1 MAPSPPDAGEES
13 GYEAQTVAQ
22 QCDLDARGG
31 VLVERFAPL
40 SGPPLDAEPDETAS
54 AGEIRC
60 RSGGPARIK
69 RVMASSAQS
78 AARVRHVSLPLV
90 RRGSSRWLVRAP
102 GRRGAWSPEEVA
114 HALNER
120 RPELRGAVERRQDAR
135 GVPAGVRE
143 EIVDEAIGL
152 VVMSR
157 EPVRNEQHLLGAFW
171 SSVGFLLAE
180 CRAGRHGLRVGSR
193 KRVELDLLAVRV
205 PDGSEPFDLVALRER
220 FAKAADWMAQLDPFE
235 RRVVALMATRG
246 LGVKLAAQALG
257 EPVKTVLAAAR
268 SADRKLEQIAAIAA
282 AGRMCEYRQPA
293 IIAYAEGDAQARQEQ
308 RARAHLAACAWCPR
322 FYAQLL
328 REMGSRDFQRAASAA
343 FLPPPIAVAGG
354 HGWVERLAGLFPHG
368 RMPSTGATGERAAGL
383 LGGGGGVV
391 KAAAAGTALVIAGAG
406 VGERVIHSLS
416 SPHHTP
422 HHHVARH
429 AGPSAAQASIRPATL
444 AAPHNAADHRVVAR
458 RAAVRRGP
466 APPSRDLG
474 YLALGQSAGGASSPP
489 RAEAASTTHRASSG
503 EEGPPPR
510 PTQTGGGTSLNYLG
524 H

>member
-1 MAPSPPDAGEES
+1 
-13 GYEAQTVAQ
+13 
-22 QCDLDARGG
+22 
-31 VLVERFAPL
+31 
-40 SGPPLDAEPDETAS
+40 
-54 AGEIRC
+54 
-60 RSGGPARIK
+60 
-69 RVMASSAQS
+69 
-78 AARVRHVSLPLV
+78 
-90 RRGSSRWLVRAP
+90 
-102 GRRGAWSPEEVA
+102 
-114 HALNER
+114 
-120 RPELRGAVERRQDAR
+120 
-135 GVPAGVRE
+135 VPAGVRE

-157 EPVRNEQHLLGAFW
+157 DPIRNEQHLLGAFW

-180 CRAGRHGLRVGSR
+180 RRAGRHGLRVGSR
-193 KRVELDLLAVRV
+193 KRVELDQVAVRA

-220 FAKAADWMAQLDPFE
+220 FAQAADWMTQLDPFE
-235 RRVVALMATRG
+235 RRVVALMAARG

-293 IIAYAEGDAQARQEQ
+293 IIAYAEGDAQAQQEQ
-308 RARAHLAACAWCPR
+308 RARAHLAACAGCPR

-343 FLPPPIAVAGG
+343 FLPPPIALAGG

-368 RMPSTGATGERAAGL
+368 RVPSGGAAGERAAGL
-383 LGGGGGVV
+383 LGGGGVA

-406 VGERVIHSLS
+406 VGARVIHSLS
-416 SPHHTP
+416 SPHHTA

-429 AGPSAAQASIRPATL
+429 AGPSAEQASIRPAAVAGGIVPATP

-458 RAAVRRGP
+458 PAAARRGP
-466 APPSRDLG
+466 PPPSRDLG
-474 YLALGQSAGGASSPP
+474 YLALGQSAGGTSSPP
-489 RAEAASTTHRASSG
+489 RAEAASTAHRASSG

>member
-1 MAPSPPDAGEES
+1 
-13 GYEAQTVAQ
+13 
-22 QCDLDARGG
+22 
-31 VLVERFAPL
+31 
-40 SGPPLDAEPDETAS
+40 
-54 AGEIRC
+54 
-60 RSGGPARIK
+60 
-69 RVMASSAQS
+69 
-78 AARVRHVSLPLV
+78 
-90 RRGSSRWLVRAP
+90 
-102 GRRGAWSPEEVA
+102 
-114 HALNER
+114 
-120 RPELRGAVERRQDAR
+120 
-135 GVPAGVRE
+135 VRE

-180 CRAGRHGLRVGSR
+180 RRAGRHGLRVGSR
-193 KRVELDLLAVRV
+193 KRVELDQVAVRV

-220 FAKAADWMAQLDPFE
+220 FAKAADWMTQLDPFE
-235 RRVVALMATRG
+235 RRVVALMAARG

-257 EPVKTVLAAAR
+257 EPVRTVLAAAR

-293 IIAYAEGDAQARQEQ
+293 IIAYAEGDAQAQQEQ
-308 RARAHLAACAWCPR
+308 RARAHLAACAGCPR

-343 FLPPPIAVAGG
+343 FLPPPIALAGG

-368 RMPSTGATGERAAGL
+368 RVPSTGATGERAAGL
-383 LGGGGGVV
+383 LGGGGVV
-391 KAAAAGTALVIAGAG
+391 KAAAGTALVIAGAG

-429 AGPSAAQASIRPATL
+429 AGPSAEQASIQIGRVAGAIVPATP
-444 AAPHNAADHRVVAR
+444 AAPHNAADHRLVAR
-458 RAAVRRGP
+458 GAAARRGP
-466 APPSRDLG
+466 PPPSRDLG

-510 PTQTGGGTSLNYLG
+510 PTRTGGGTSLNYLG

>member
-1 MAPSPPDAGEES
+1 
-13 GYEAQTVAQ
+13 V
-22 QCDLDARGG
+22 
-31 VLVERFAPL
+31 
-40 SGPPLDAEPDETAS
+40 
-54 AGEIRC
+54 
-60 RSGGPARIK
+60 
-69 RVMASSAQS
+69 
-78 AARVRHVSLPLV
+78 H
-90 RRGSSRWLVRAP
+90 
-102 GRRGAWSPEEVA
+102 
-114 HALNER
+114 
-120 RPELRGAVERRQDAR
+120 
-135 GVPAGVRE
+135 E

-180 CRAGRHGLRVGSR
+180 RRAGRHGLRVGSR
-193 KRVELDLLAVRV
+193 QRADFEQVAVRV

-220 FAKAADWMAQLDPFE
+220 FAQAADWMTQLDPFE
-235 RRVVALMATRG
+235 RRVVALMAARG

-293 IIAYAEGDAQARQEQ
+293 IIAYAEGDAQAQQEQ
-308 RARAHLAACAWCPR
+308 RARAHLAACAGCPR

-343 FLPPPIAVAGG
+343 FLPPPIALAGG
-354 HGWVERLAGLFPHG
+354 HGWVERLAGIFPHG

-383 LGGGGGVV
+383 LGGGGVV

-406 VGERVIHSLS
+406 VGARIVHSIS
-416 SPHHTP
+416 ASPP
-422 HHHVARH
+422 VRHHHVGRH
-429 AGPSAAQASIRPATL
+429 MSASAGQASIQPV
-444 AAPHNAADHRVVAR
+444 PVAGALER
-458 RAAVRRGP
+458 TSTRAAVAPRVVLQRKPARRTP
-466 APPSRDLG
+466 PPPSRDLG
-474 YLALGQSAGGASSPP
+474 YLALGESAGGASSPP
-489 RAEAASTTHRASSG
+489 RAEAASTTHRTSSG

>member
-1 MAPSPPDAGEES
+1 
-13 GYEAQTVAQ
+13 
-22 QCDLDARGG
+22 
-31 VLVERFAPL
+31 
-40 SGPPLDAEPDETAS
+40 
-54 AGEIRC
+54 
-60 RSGGPARIK
+60 
-69 RVMASSAQS
+69 
-78 AARVRHVSLPLV
+78 
-90 RRGSSRWLVRAP
+90 
-102 GRRGAWSPEEVA
+102 
-114 HALNER
+114 
-120 RPELRGAVERRQDAR
+120 
-135 GVPAGVRE
+135 VRE

-157 EPVRNEQHLLGAFW
+157 DPIRNEQHLLGAFW

-180 CRAGRHGLRVGSR
+180 RRAGRHGLRVGSR
-193 KRVELDLLAVRV
+193 KRVELDQVAVRV

-220 FAKAADWMAQLDPFE
+220 FAQAADWMTQLDPFE

-293 IIAYAEGDAQARQEQ
+293 IIAYAEGDAQAQQEQ
-308 RARAHLAACAWCPR
+308 RARAHLAACAGCPR

-368 RMPSTGATGERAAGL
+368 RVPNGGATGERAAGL
-383 LGGGGGVV
+383 LGGGGVV
-391 KAAAAGTALVIAGAG
+391 KAAAASTALVIAGAG
-406 VGERVIHSLS
+406 VGARVIHSLS
-416 SPHHTP
+416 SPHHTA

-429 AGPSAAQASIRPATL
+429 AGPSAAQASIRPAAIAGATTQTVARPTVTRRVVL
-444 AAPHNAADHRVVAR
+444 QRNAAR
-458 RAAVRRGP
+458 RSP
-466 APPSRDLG
+466 PPPSRDLG
-474 YLALGQSAGGASSPP
+474 YLALGQSAGSSSSPP
-489 RAEAASTTHRASSG
+489 RAEAASSASRRASSSE

-510 PTQTGGGTSLNYLG
+510 PTSTGGGTSLNYLG